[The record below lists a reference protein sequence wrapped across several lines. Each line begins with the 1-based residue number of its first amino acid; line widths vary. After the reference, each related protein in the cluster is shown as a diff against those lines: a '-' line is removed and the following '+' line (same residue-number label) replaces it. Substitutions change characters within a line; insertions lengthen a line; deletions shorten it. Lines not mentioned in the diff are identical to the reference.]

1 MLVSAAVTSGAAP
14 EAASETGS
22 DPAPSHGARIREQ
35 GRARRDET
43 VFHYVALDGTGSAL
57 TWGELDDR
65 SSQLA
70 GALTDRSVG
79 EGDRIGIGL
88 RNSPECV
95 LAIFAA
101 WKIGAV
107 PVPVRWDL
115 PDWELARVREVLAAR
130 LYLAAEDL
138 PWIRASAEAPIP
150 DLPDVIS
157 PHTHGICS
165 SGSTGTPKIIVSG
178 APGTYL
184 PAFATPFADQW
195 TPIPRPQ
202 HILVLAPM
210 YHINAFAT
218 LYQIL
223 VGDHL
228 TMLEKFDAALA
239 VDVIER
245 HHITTFTATPTM
257 LQRLADL
264 SDIRERDLSSIAWIL
279 QGAAPMPPALVHR
292 WVELIDADKIYMSYG
307 MTEGLGTTALRGDE
321 WMLHQGSVGRG
332 TRATDIRIIDSDGME
347 LPPGEVGDVYLRSD
361 SYGGSLYVGEAPA
374 LPTTEDG
381 FRTVGDMGYLDDD
394 GYLYIID
401 RRVDL
406 IVTGGANVF
415 PAEVEAAIID
425 HPKVA
430 DVVVIGLRDPEWGR
444 RVHAL
449 IEPVDAHDPPTYE
462 EIRAF
467 AKTRVAAFKAPHS
480 IEVID
485 AIPRSEATKVN
496 RGRLV
501 EERDE

>member
-1 MLVSAAVTSGAAP
+1 MLVSAAVTSGAP
-14 EAASETGS
+14 SEAASETES
-22 DPAPSHGARIREQ
+22 DPAPSHGARIRAQ
-35 GRARRDET
+35 GRARRDEP
-43 VFHYVALDGTGSAL
+43 VFRYVALDGTESTV

-70 GALTDRSVG
+70 GALADRGVG
-79 EGDRIGIGL
+79 AGDRLGIGL

-95 LAIFAA
+95 LAVFAA
-101 WKIGAV
+101 WKLGAV

-115 PDWELARVREVLAAR
+115 PDWELARVREVLAPR

-138 PWIRASAEAPIP
+138 PWIRASATLPVPE
-150 DLPDVIS
+150 LPDVIS
-157 PHTHGICS
+157 SHTHGICS

-184 PAFATPFADQW
+184 PAFATPFAEAW

-210 YHINAFAT
+210 YHINALAT
-218 LYQIL
+218 LYMLL
-223 VGDHL
+223 VGDRL
-228 TMLEKFDAALA
+228 TMLEKFDAAHA

-257 LQRLADL
+257 LQRMADL
-264 SDIRERDLSSIAWIL
+264 PDIKERDLSSITWIL

-292 WVELIDADKIYMSYG
+292 WAELIGEEKIYMSYG
-307 MTEGLGTTALRGDE
+307 MTEGLGITALRGDE
-321 WMLHQGSVGRG
+321 WMLHQGSVGRPQ
-332 TRATDIRIIDSDGME
+332 RATDVRIIDDAGID
-347 LPPGEVGDVYLRSD
+347 LPPGEIGDIYLRSD

-381 FRTVGDMGYLDDD
+381 FRTVGDMGYVDAD
-394 GYLYIID
+394 GYLYLID

-449 IEPVDAHDPPTYE
+449 IEPVDAHDPPTFE
-462 EIRAF
+462 EMRAF
-467 AKTRVAAFKAPHS
+467 AKERLAAFKAPHS
-480 IEVID
+480 IEVVD

-501 EERDE
+501 EERGG